1 MVRSLSSSNED
12 VVAAASLSAV
22 AATLEKLAASGS
34 EDADLREDLKA
45 GISAV
50 LTQAC
55 RIYADLS
62 ELPETAPPVTAL
74 IMSPTEACVVA
85 AALLRSVSLTPFEF
99 AIWFSGGGPG
109 GRGPADSASV

>member
-1 MVRSLSSSNED
+1 MAQEEVSP
-12 VVAAASLSAV
+12 
-22 AATLEKLAASGS
+22 LEGLQV
-34 EDADLREDLKA
+34 D
-45 GISAV
+45 ISAV
-50 LTQAC
+50 LTYAC

-62 ELPETAPPVTAL
+62 ELPETTPPVTAL

-109 GRGPADSASV
+109 RQSSVDQTST